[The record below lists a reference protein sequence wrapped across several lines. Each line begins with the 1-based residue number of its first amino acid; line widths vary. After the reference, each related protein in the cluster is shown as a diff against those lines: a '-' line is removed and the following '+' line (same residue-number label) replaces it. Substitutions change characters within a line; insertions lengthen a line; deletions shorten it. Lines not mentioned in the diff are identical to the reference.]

1 MNKNYA
7 EPEFKV
13 IITKTQDI
21 LTTSGESGEIP
32 DAGSGWETGS
42 GVPIINL

>member
-1 MNKNYA
+1 MDKKYI

-13 IITKTQDI
+13 ITTKTQDI
-21 LTTSGESGEIP
+21 LTTSGESGGIP